1 MKRASTVIS
10 VLAAII
16 VVAFPQGC
24 AALGSKE
31 LTRQRALAL
40 IRSHQDFKS
49 PVVLP
54 VRDVEKFNVP
64 ALSEEEEPVPYERA
78 VERYFENYPEMG
90 VLRALGLVE
99 AEATLRDRPQML
111 PATRRLLDWRFSID
125 ARLTAKG
132 REAVRAAGGSGEE
145 SVPLFR
151 REVLEVTGLRKE
163 SQTRMQADFTWKGV
177 PTPAGEAFN
186 PNSATFRNLPEGLRQ
201 KISRPTI
208 HGDTLKLEF
217 GEASRATAHFELYN
231 DGWRVSRIVR

>member
-16 VVAFPQGC
+16 IVAFPQGC
-24 AALGSKE
+24 AAFSSKE

-40 IRSHQDFKS
+40 IRGHKDFKS
-49 PVVLP
+49 PAVVL

-64 ALSEEEEPVPYERA
+64 ALSEDEEPVPYERA

-90 VLRALGLVE
+90 ALRALGLVE
-99 AEATLRDRPQML
+99 AEVTLRDRPQML

-145 SVPLFR
+145 TVPLFR
-151 REVLEVTGLRKE
+151 REVLEITGLRKE
-163 SQTRMQADFTWKGV
+163 SATRAQADFTWKAV
-177 PTPAGEAFN
+177 PTPVGEAFN

-217 GEASRATAHFELYN
+217 GDVKRATAHFVLYD
-231 DGWRVSRIVR
+231 DGWRLESIR

>member
-10 VLAAII
+10 IVAAII
-16 VVAFPQGC
+16 VFAFPQGC

-31 LTRQRALAL
+31 LTRQRALAI
-40 IRSHQDFKS
+40 IRGHKDFKS

-64 ALSEEEEPVPYERA
+64 ATSEDEEPVPYDRA

-90 VLRALGLVE
+90 ALRALGLVE
-99 AEATLRDRPQML
+99 AEATLRDKPQML
-111 PATRRLLDWRFSID
+111 PTTRRLLDWRFSID

-132 REAVRAAGGSGEE
+132 REVVRAAGGSGEE

-163 SQTRMQADFTWKGV
+163 SATSMQADFTWKAV
-177 PTPAGEAFN
+177 ATPVGEAFN
-186 PNSATFRNLPEGLRQ
+186 PNSATFRNMPEGLRQ

-217 GEASRATAHFELYN
+217 GDVRRGTAHFELYN